1 MNLYIFNADT
11 SPILIDYGEKI
22 MLGNLGKNLTKTM
35 KKLAGM
41 AIIDEE
47 VVKDVIKDIQ
57 RALIQADVNIKLV
70 LNLSKTIEGRALNEE
85 PPKAVTPKEH
95 VIRIVYEELVHLLGE
110 KAEEVEIEKKPYKIL
125 FVGLQGSGKTTT
137 IGKMARYLQKKGFNP
152 AIICTDTW
160 RPAAYEQLSQLTQN
174 LNLPLY
180 GDPDNKDALDLARKG
195 LKEFKK
201 QDIIIVDTAG
211 RHKEEK
217 DLLYEMMQISK
228 VVEPDEVI
236 LVVDGTIG
244 QQAREQA
251 MAFSKTTAIGSII
264 ITKLDGSAK
273 GGGALSA
280 VSEIRAPIKF
290 IGTGERIE
298 DLEVFD
304 PERFI
309 SRLLGMGDI
318 KALIERAEEIAE
330 EDLDMDAMDAML
342 SGKFTL
348 KEMYSQFEM
357 MNKMGP
363 MKQVMNML
371 PGMGGKLPKNASQ
384 VTEEK
389 LTKYKIMMDSMTEQ
403 ELTHPE
409 VIKQSRVKRIA
420 RGSGMRNEDVKELL
434 KYYQVTK
441 KAMKGFGKRKMG
453 GPLGQM
459 MRQMMR

>member
-1 MNLYIFNADT
+1 
-11 SPILIDYGEKI
+11 

-41 AIIDEE
+41 TIIDEE
-47 VVKDVIKDIQ
+47 VVKEVIKDIQ
-57 RALIQADVNIKLV
+57 RALIQSDVNIKLV
-70 LNLSKTIEGRALNEE
+70 LNLSKTIEDRALNEE
-85 PPKAVTPKEH
+85 PPKGVTAKEH
-95 VIRIVYEELVHLLGE
+95 VIKIVYEELVHLLGD
-110 KAEEVEIEKKPYKIL
+110 KAAEVQVEKKPYKIL
-125 FVGLQGSGKTTT
+125 FMGLQGSGKTTT
-137 IGKMARYLQKKGFNP
+137 IGKMGKYLQKKGLSP

-160 RPAAYEQLSQLTQN
+160 RPAAFEQLRQLTEN

-180 GDPDNKDALDLARKG
+180 GDPDNNNALDLAQKG

-201 QDIIIVDTAG
+201 QEIIIVDTAG

-217 DLLYEMMQISK
+217 DLLDEMEQISA
-228 VVEPDEVI
+228 VVEPDEVMLI
-236 LVVDGTIG
+236 IDGTIG

-251 MAFSKTTAIGSII
+251 LAFSKTTEIGSIV

-280 VSEIRAPIKF
+280 VAEIGAPIKF
-290 IGTGERIE
+290 IGTGERID

-318 KALIERAEEIAE
+318 KTLIERAEEIVE
-330 EDLDMDAMDAML
+330 EDVDAEAMDAML

-348 KEMYSQFEM
+348 KDMYSQFEM

-363 MKQVMNML
+363 MQQVMNML

-384 VTEEK
+384 ITEEK
-389 LTKYKIMMDSMTEQ
+389 LTKYKILMDSMTEE
-403 ELTHPE
+403 ELTQPE
-409 VIKQSRVKRIA
+409 IIKQSRVKRIS

-441 KAMKGFGKRKMG
+441 KAIKGFGKRKMG

>member
-1 MNLYIFNADT
+1 
-11 SPILIDYGEKI
+11 

-41 AIIDEE
+41 TIIDEE
-47 VVKDVIKDIQ
+47 VVKEVIKDIQ
-57 RALIQADVNIKLV
+57 RALIQSDVNIKLV
-70 LNLSKTIEGRALNEE
+70 LNLSKTIEDRALNEE
-85 PPKAVTPKEH
+85 PPKGVTAKEH
-95 VIRIVYEELVHLLGE
+95 VIKIVYDELVNLLGE

-125 FVGLQGSGKTTT
+125 FVGLQGSGKTTS

-160 RPAAYEQLSQLTQN
+160 RPAAYEQLRQLTEN

-201 QDIIIVDTAG
+201 QDLIIVDTAG

-217 DLLYEMMQISK
+217 DLLDEMEQISA
-228 VVEPDEVI
+228 VVEPDEVM
-236 LVVDGTIG
+236 LVIDGTIG

-251 MAFSKTTAIGSII
+251 LAFSQTTKIGSIV

-280 VSEIRAPIKF
+280 VAEIGAPIKF

-318 KALIERAEEIAE
+318 RTLIERAEEIE
-330 EDLDMDAMDAML
+330 EDVDQEAMDAML

-348 KEMYSQFEM
+348 KDMYSQFEM

-363 MKQVMNML
+363 MQQVMNML
-371 PGMGGKLPKNASQ
+371 PGMGNKLPKNASQ

-389 LTKYKIMMDSMTEQ
+389 LGKYKILMDSMTEE

-409 VIKQSRVKRIA
+409 IIKQSRVKRIA

-441 KAMKGFGKRKMG
+441 KAIKGFGKRKMG

>member
-1 MNLYIFNADT
+1 
-11 SPILIDYGEKI
+11 

-70 LNLSKTIEGRALNEE
+70 LNLSKTIEARALNEE
-85 PPKAVTPKEH
+85 PPKGVTPKEH
-95 VIRIVYEELVHLLGE
+95 VIKIVYEELVHLLGE
-110 KAEEVEIEKKPYKIL
+110 KAKEVEIEKKPYKIL

-137 IGKMARYLQKKGFNP
+137 IGKIARYLQKKGFNP

-160 RPAAYEQLSQLTQN
+160 RPAAYEQLLQLTHN

-180 GDPDNKDALDLARKG
+180 GDPNNKNPLDLASKG

-217 DLLYEMMQISK
+217 DLLEEMEQISK

-236 LVVDGTIG
+236 LVIDGTIG

-251 MAFSKTTAIGSII
+251 LAFSKTTEIGSII

-280 VSEIRAPIKF
+280 VSEIGAPIKF

-298 DLEVFD
+298 DLEIFD

-309 SRLLGMGDI
+309 SRLLGMGDV

-330 EDLDMDAMDAML
+330 EDLDRDAMDAML

-363 MKQVMNML
+363 MQQVMNML

-389 LTKYKIMMDSMTEQ
+389 LTKYKIMMDSMTEK

-434 KYYQVTK
+434 KYYHVTK

>member
-1 MNLYIFNADT
+1 
-11 SPILIDYGEKI
+11 

-41 AIIDEE
+41 TIIDEE
-47 VVKDVIKDIQ
+47 VVKEVVKDIQ
-57 RALIQADVNIKLV
+57 RALIQSDVNIKLV
-70 LNLSKTIEGRALNEE
+70 LKLSKTIEDRSLKEE
-85 PPKAVTPKEH
+85 PPKGITAKEH
-95 VIRIVYEELVHLLGE
+95 VIRIVYEELVNLVGE
-110 KAEEVEIEKKPYKIL
+110 EPAEIEITSKPYKIL

-137 IGKMARYLQKKGFNP
+137 IAKLSKYLQKKGYNP
-152 AIICTDTW
+152 AVVVSDTW
-160 RPAAYEQLSQLTQN
+160 RPAAYEQLRQLTEDMN
-174 LNLPLY
+174 VPLY
-180 GDPDNKDALDLARKG
+180 GDPDNQDALELAQKG
-195 LKEFKK
+195 LNEFKK
-201 QDIIIVDTAG
+201 QDIVIVDTAG

-217 DLLYEMMQISK
+217 DLLDEMEQISK
-228 VVEPDEVI
+228 VVNPNEVI
-236 LVVDGTIG
+236 LVIDGTIG

-251 MAFSKTTAIGSII
+251 QAFSKTTDIGSII

-280 VSEIRAPIKF
+280 VAEIGAPIKF
-290 IGTGERIE
+290 IGTGEKLDDFE
-298 DLEVFD
+298 AFD

-318 KALIERAEEIAE
+318 KTLVEKAEEIAQ
-330 EDLDMDAMDAML
+330 EDVDMESMDNLM

-348 KEMYSQFEM
+348 KDMYSQFEM

-363 MKQVMNML
+363 MQQVMNML

-389 LTKYKIMMDSMTEQ
+389 LGRYKIMMDSMTDY

-409 VIKQSRVKRIA
+409 VIKQSRVKRIS
-420 RGSGMRNEDVKELL
+420 RGSGVRNEDVKELL
-434 KYYQVTK
+434 KYYNMTK
-441 KAMKGFGKRKMG
+441 KAIKGFGKRKMG

-459 MRQMMR
+459 MRQFMR

>member
-1 MNLYIFNADT
+1 
-11 SPILIDYGEKI
+11 
-22 MLGNLGKNLTKTM
+22 MLGNLGKNLTTTM

-41 AIIDEE
+41 PIIDEE
-47 VVKDVIKDIQ
+47 VVKEVVKDIQ
-57 RALIQADVNIKLV
+57 RALIQSDVNIKLV
-70 LNLSKTIEGRALNEE
+70 LKLSKTIEERALKEE
-85 PPKAVTPKEH
+85 PPKGITPREY
-95 VIRIVYEELVHLLGE
+95 IITIVYEELVNLIGS
-110 KAEEVEIEKKPYKIL
+110 KAEEIEIDAKPYKIM

-137 IGKMARYLQKKGFNP
+137 IGKLAKYLQKKGFNP
-152 AIICTDTW
+152 AVVSTDTW
-160 RPAAYEQLSQLTQN
+160 RPAAFEQLRQLTEN
-174 LNLPLY
+174 MNVPLY
-180 GDPDNKDALDLARKG
+180 GDPENKDALDLARKG

-217 DLLYEMMQISK
+217 DLLDEMEQLSSI
-228 VVEPDEVI
+228 VEPNEVM
-236 LVVDGTIG
+236 LVIDGTIG
-244 QQAREQA
+244 QQARDQA
-251 MAFSKTTAIGSII
+251 FAFNQTTNVGSIV

-280 VSEIRAPIKF
+280 VSEIGAPIKF
-290 IGTGERIE
+290 IGTGERIDDFE
-298 DLEVFD
+298 AFD

-318 KALIERAEEIAE
+318 KTLIEKAEEIAE
-330 EDLDMDAMDAML
+330 EDVDMDTMDAML

-348 KEMYSQFEM
+348 KDMYSQFEM

-363 MKQVMNML
+363 MQSVMNMI

-384 VTEEK
+384 MTEEK
-389 LTKYKIMMDSMTEQ
+389 LTKYKIMMDSMTEH

-409 VIKQSRVKRIA
+409 VIKQSRVKRISK
-420 RGSGMRNEDVKELL
+420 GSGMRNEDVKELL
-434 KYYQVTK
+434 KYYNTTK
-441 KAMKGFGKRKMG
+441 KAMKGFGKRKMS

>member
-1 MNLYIFNADT
+1 
-11 SPILIDYGEKI
+11 
-22 MLGNLGKNLTKTM
+22 MLGNLGENLTKTM

-41 AIIDEE
+41 AIIDEK

-85 PPKAVTPKEH
+85 PPKGVTPKEH
-95 VIRIVYEELVHLLGE
+95 VIKIVYEELVNLLGE
-110 KAEEVEIEKKPYKIL
+110 KAGEVEIDKKPYKIL
-125 FVGLQGSGKTTT
+125 LVGLQGSGKTTT
-137 IGKMARYLQKKGFNP
+137 IGKIARYLQKKGFKP

-160 RPAAYEQLSQLTQN
+160 RPAAYEQLRQLTHN
-174 LNLPLY
+174 LNVPLY
-180 GDPDNKDALDLARKG
+180 GDPENKNALDLARKG

-201 QDIIIVDTAG
+201 QDIIIIDTAG

-217 DLLYEMMQISK
+217 DLLDEMEQISK

-236 LVVDGTIG
+236 LVIDGTIG

-251 MAFSKTTAIGSII
+251 MAFSKTTEIGSII

-280 VSEIRAPIKF
+280 VAEIGSPIKF

-298 DLEVFD
+298 DMEVFD

-318 KALIERAEEIAE
+318 KALIERAEEIGE
-330 EDLDMDAMDAML
+330 ENLDMDAMDAML
-342 SGKFTL
+342 SGKFNL
-348 KEMYSQFEM
+348 KNMYSQFEM

-363 MKQVMNML
+363 MQQVMNML

-389 LTKYKIMMDSMTEQ
+389 LTKYKILMDSMTEQ

>member
-1 MNLYIFNADT
+1 
-11 SPILIDYGEKI
+11 

-35 KKLAGM
+35 KKIAGM
-41 AIIDEE
+41 TIIDEE
-47 VVKDVIKDIQ
+47 VVKEVIKDIQ
-57 RALIQADVNIKLV
+57 RALIQSDVNIKLV
-70 LNLSKTIEGRALNEE
+70 LNLSKTIEERALNEE
-85 PPKAVTPKEH
+85 PPKGVTAKEH
-95 VIRIVYEELVHLLGE
+95 VIKIVYDELVHLLGD
-110 KAEEVEIEKKPYKIL
+110 KAAEVEIQKKPYKIL

-137 IGKMARYLQKKGFNP
+137 IGKMAKYLQKKGFNP
-152 AIICTDTW
+152 ALICTDTW
-160 RPAAYEQLSQLTQN
+160 RPAAYEQLRQLTES
-174 LNLPLY
+174 LNLSIY
-180 GDPDNKDALDLARKG
+180 GDPDNDDALDLARKG

-217 DLLYEMMQISK
+217 DLLDEMEQISA
-228 VVEPDEVI
+228 VVEPDEVM
-236 LVVDGTIG
+236 LVIDGTIG

-251 MAFSKTTAIGSII
+251 LAFSKTTNIGSIV

-280 VSEIRAPIKF
+280 VAEIGAPIKF
-290 IGTGERIE
+290 IGTGERID

-318 KALIERAEEIAE
+318 KTLIERAEEIVD
-330 EDLDMDAMDAML
+330 EDVDTEAMDAML

-348 KEMYSQFEM
+348 KDMYSQFEM

-363 MKQVMNML
+363 MQQVMNML
-371 PGMGGKLPKNASQ
+371 PGMGNKLPKNASQ

-389 LTKYKIMMDSMTEQ
+389 LTKYKILMDSMTED

-409 VIKQSRVKRIA
+409 IIKQSRVKRIA

-441 KAMKGFGKRKMG
+441 KAIKGFGKRKMG

>member
-1 MNLYIFNADT
+1 
-11 SPILIDYGEKI
+11 

-41 AIIDEE
+41 TIIDEE
-47 VVKDVIKDIQ
+47 MVKEVIKDIQ

-70 LNLSKTIEGRALNEE
+70 LNLSKKIEERALNEE
-85 PPKAVTPKEH
+85 PPKGVTAKEH
-95 VIRIVYEELVHLLGE
+95 VIKIVYEELVNLLGE
-110 KAEEVEIEKKPYKIL
+110 KAEEIEIEKKPYKIL
-125 FVGLQGSGKTTT
+125 FVGLQGSGKTTS
-137 IGKMARYLQKKGFNP
+137 IGKMARYLQKKGFSP

-160 RPAAYEQLSQLTQN
+160 RPAAYEQLRQLTES

-201 QDIIIVDTAG
+201 QDLIIVDTAG

-217 DLLYEMMQISK
+217 DLLDEMEQISA
-228 VVEPDEVI
+228 VVEPDEVM
-236 LVVDGTIG
+236 LVIDGTIG

-251 MAFSKTTAIGSII
+251 LAFSKTTKIGSIV

-280 VSEIRAPIKF
+280 VAEIGAPIKF

-318 KALIERAEEIAE
+318 QTLIERAEEIE
-330 EDLDMDAMDAML
+330 EDVDTDAMDAML

-348 KEMYSQFEM
+348 KDMYSQFEM

-363 MKQVMNML
+363 MQQVMSML
-371 PGMGGKLPKNASQ
+371 PGMGTKLPKNASQ

-389 LTKYKIMMDSMTEQ
+389 LTKYKILMDSMTEE

-409 VIKQSRVKRIA
+409 IIKQSRVKRIA
-420 RGSGMRNEDVKELL
+420 RGAGMRNEDVKELL

-441 KAMKGFGKRKMG
+441 KAIKGFGKRKMG

>member
-1 MNLYIFNADT
+1 
-11 SPILIDYGEKI
+11 
-22 MLGNLGKNLTKTM
+22 M

-41 AIIDEE
+41 TIIDEE
-47 VVKDVIKDIQ
+47 VVKEVIKDIQ
-57 RALIQADVNIKLV
+57 RALIQSDVNIKLV
-70 LNLSKTIEGRALNEE
+70 LNLSKTIEDRALNEE
-85 PPKAVTPKEH
+85 PPKGVTAKEH
-95 VIRIVYEELVHLLGE
+95 VIKIVYDELVHLLGD
-110 KAEEVEIEKKPYKIL
+110 KAKEVEIDKKPYKIL

-137 IGKMARYLQKKGFNP
+137 IGKMGRYLQKKGFNP

-160 RPAAYEQLSQLTQN
+160 RPAAYEQLRQLTES
-174 LNLPLY
+174 LNLSLY
-180 GDPDNKDALDLARKG
+180 GDPDNQDALDLARKG
-195 LKEFKK
+195 LNEFKK
-201 QDIIIVDTAG
+201 QDLIIVDTAG

-217 DLLYEMMQISK
+217 DLLDEMEQISA
-228 VVEPDEVI
+228 VVEPDEVM
-236 LVVDGTIG
+236 LVIDGTIG

-251 MAFSKTTAIGSII
+251 LAFSKTTKIGSIV

-280 VSEIRAPIKF
+280 VSEIGAPIKF
-290 IGTGERIE
+290 IGTGEKIE
-298 DLEVFD
+298 DLEAFD

-318 KALIERAEEIAE
+318 KSLIERAEEIAE
-330 EDLDMDAMDAML
+330 EDVDAEAMDAML

-348 KEMYSQFEM
+348 KDMYSQFEM

-363 MKQVMNML
+363 MQQVMNLL
-371 PGMGGKLPKNASQ
+371 PGMGNKLPKNASQ

-389 LTKYKIMMDSMTEQ
+389 LGKYKILMDSMTEE
-403 ELTHPE
+403 ELAHPE
-409 VIKQSRVKRIA
+409 IIKQSRVKRIA
-420 RGSGMRNEDVKELL
+420 RGAGMRNEDVKELL

-441 KAMKGFGKRKMG
+441 KAIKGFGKRKMN

>member
-1 MNLYIFNADT
+1 MR
-11 SPILIDYGEKI
+11 
-22 MLGNLGKNLTKTM
+22 MLGNLGKNLTNTM

-41 AIIDEE
+41 TIIDEE
-47 VVKDVIKDIQ
+47 VVKEVIKDIQ
-57 RALIQADVNIKLV
+57 RALIQSDVNIKLV
-70 LNLSKTIEGRALNEE
+70 LNLSKTIEDRALNEK
-85 PPKAVTPKEH
+85 PPKGVTAKEH
-95 VIRIVYEELVHLLGE
+95 VIKIVYEELVHLLGD
-110 KAEEVEIEKKPYKIL
+110 KAAEVEIEKKPYKIL

-152 AIICTDTW
+152 ALICTDTW
-160 RPAAYEQLSQLTQN
+160 RPAAYEQLRQLTES

-201 QDIIIVDTAG
+201 QDLIIVDTAG

-217 DLLYEMMQISK
+217 DLLDEMEQISA
-228 VVEPDEVI
+228 VVEPDEVM
-236 LVVDGTIG
+236 LVIDGTIG
-244 QQAREQA
+244 QQAKEQA
-251 MAFSKTTAIGSII
+251 LAFSKTTKIGSIV

-280 VSEIRAPIKF
+280 VAEIGAPIKF

-318 KALIERAEEIAE
+318 RSLIERAEEIAE
-330 EDLDMDAMDAML
+330 EDVDAEAMDAML

-348 KEMYSQFEM
+348 KDMYSQFEM

-363 MKQVMNML
+363 MQQVMNML
-371 PGMGGKLPKNASQ
+371 PGMGNKLPKNASQ

-389 LTKYKIMMDSMTEQ
+389 LGKYKILMDSMTEQ

-409 VIKQSRVKRIA
+409 IIKQSRVKRIA

-441 KAMKGFGKRKMG
+441 KAIKGFGKRKMG
-453 GPLGQM
+453 GPMGQM

>member
-1 MNLYIFNADT
+1 
-11 SPILIDYGEKI
+11 

-41 AIIDEE
+41 TIIDEE
-47 VVKDVIKDIQ
+47 VVKEVIKDIQ
-57 RALIQADVNIKLV
+57 RALIQSDVNIKLV
-70 LNLSKTIEGRALNEE
+70 LNLSKTIEDRALNEE
-85 PPKAVTPKEH
+85 PPKGVTAKEH
-95 VIRIVYEELVHLLGE
+95 VIKIVYDELVHLLGD
-110 KAEEVEIEKKPYKIL
+110 KAAEVEIEKKPYKIL

-160 RPAAYEQLSQLTQN
+160 RPAAYEQLRQLTEN
-174 LNLPLY
+174 LNLSLY
-180 GDPDNKDALDLARKG
+180 GDPDNNDALDLARKG

-201 QDIIIVDTAG
+201 QDLIIVDTAG

-217 DLLYEMMQISK
+217 DLLDEMEQISA
-228 VVEPDEVI
+228 VVEPDEVMLI
-236 LVVDGTIG
+236 IDGTIG
-244 QQAREQA
+244 QQAKEQA
-251 MAFSKTTAIGSII
+251 LAFSKTTKIGSIV

-280 VSEIRAPIKF
+280 VSEIGAPIKF

-318 KALIERAEEIAE
+318 RSLIERAEEIAE
-330 EDLDMDAMDAML
+330 EDVDTEAMDAML

-348 KEMYSQFEM
+348 KDMYSQFEM

-363 MKQVMNML
+363 MQQVMNML
-371 PGMGGKLPKNASQ
+371 PGMGNKLPKNASQ

-389 LTKYKIMMDSMTEQ
+389 LGKYKILMDSMTEQ

-409 VIKQSRVKRIA
+409 IIKQSRVKRIA

-441 KAMKGFGKRKMG
+441 KAIKGFGKRKMG
-453 GPLGQM
+453 GPMGQM

>member
-1 MNLYIFNADT
+1 
-11 SPILIDYGEKI
+11 
-22 MLGNLGKNLTKTM
+22 MLGNLGKNLTNTM

-47 VVKDVIKDIQ
+47 VVKEVIKDIQ

-70 LNLSKTIEGRALNEE
+70 LNLSKTIEKRSLSEE
-85 PPKAVTPKEH
+85 PPKGVTPKEH
-95 VIRIVYEELVHLLGE
+95 VIKIVYEELVHLLGE
-110 KAEEVEIEKKPYKIL
+110 KAPEIEVETRPFKIL
-125 FVGLQGSGKTTT
+125 FMGLQGSGKTTT
-137 IGKMARYLQKKGFNP
+137 IGKLARYLQRKGFNP
-152 AIICTDTW
+152 GIVCTDTW
-160 RPAAYEQLSQLTQN
+160 RPAAYEQLRQLTES
-174 LNLPLY
+174 LNVPLY
-180 GDPDNKDALDLARKG
+180 GDPDNKEALDLAEKG
-195 LKEFKK
+195 LKKFKK
-201 QDIIIVDTAG
+201 QDIVIVDTAG

-217 DLLYEMMQISK
+217 DLLDEMKQISA
-228 VVEPDEVI
+228 VVNPDEVM
-236 LVVDGTIG
+236 LVIDGTIG

-251 MAFSKTTAIGSII
+251 LAFSETTNIGSIV

-280 VSEIRAPIKF
+280 VAEIGAPIKF

-298 DLEVFD
+298 DLDVFD
-304 PERFI
+304 PDRFI

-318 KALIERAEEIAE
+318 KSLIERAEEIAE
-330 EDLDMDAMDAML
+330 GDEVDMESMDAML

-348 KEMYSQFEM
+348 KDMYAQFEV

-363 MKQVMNML
+363 MQQVLNMM
-371 PGMGGKLPKNASQ
+371 PGMGTKLPKNASQ
-384 VTEEK
+384 VTEER
-389 LTKYKIMMDSMTEQ
+389 LNKYRILMDSMTEH

-420 RGSGMRNEDVKELL
+420 KGAGMRNEDVKELL

-441 KAMKGFGKRKMG
+441 KAIKGFGKRKMG

>member
-1 MNLYIFNADT
+1 
-11 SPILIDYGEKI
+11 

-41 AIIDEE
+41 TIIDEE
-47 VVKDVIKDIQ
+47 VVKEVIKEIQ
-57 RALIQADVNIKLV
+57 RALIQSDVNIKLV
-70 LNLSKTIEGRALNEE
+70 LNLSKTIEDKALNEE
-85 PPKAVTPKEH
+85 PPKGVTAKEH
-95 VIRIVYEELVHLLGE
+95 VIKIVYDELVNLLGE
-110 KAEEVEIEKKPYKIL
+110 KAEEIEISKKPYKIL

-137 IGKMARYLQKKGFNP
+137 IGKMAKYLQKKGFNP

-160 RPAAYEQLSQLTQN
+160 RPAAYEQLRQLTEN
-174 LNLPLY
+174 LNLSLY
-180 GDPDNKDALDLARKG
+180 GDPENNDALDLARKG

-217 DLLYEMMQISK
+217 DLLDEMEQIST

-236 LVVDGTIG
+236 LVIDGTIG

-251 MAFSKTTAIGSII
+251 LVFSKTTNIGSII

-280 VSEIRAPIKF
+280 VAEIGAPIKF

-318 KALIERAEEIAE
+318 KTLLERAEEIAE
-330 EDLDMDAMDAML
+330 EDVDNEAMDAML

-348 KEMYSQFEM
+348 KDMYSQFEM

-363 MKQVMNML
+363 MQQVMNML
-371 PGMGGKLPKNASQ
+371 PGMGSKLPKNASQ

-389 LTKYKIMMDSMTEQ
+389 LSKYKILMDSMTEE

-409 VIKQSRVKRIA
+409 IIKQSRVKRIS

-441 KAMKGFGKRKMG
+441 KAIKGFGKRKMS

>member
-1 MNLYIFNADT
+1 
-11 SPILIDYGEKI
+11 
-22 MLGNLGKNLTKTM
+22 MLGNLGKNLTNTM

-41 AIIDEE
+41 TIIDEE
-47 VVKDVIKDIQ
+47 VVKEVIKDIQ
-57 RALIQADVNIKLV
+57 RALIQSDVNIKLV
-70 LNLSKTIEGRALNEE
+70 LNLSKTIDDRALNEK
-85 PPKAVTPKEH
+85 PPKGVTAKEH
-95 VIRIVYEELVHLLGE
+95 VIKIVYEELVHLLGD
-110 KAEEVEIEKKPYKIL
+110 KAAEVEIDKKPYKIL

-137 IGKMARYLQKKGFNP
+137 IGKMGKYLQKKGFNP
-152 AIICTDTW
+152 ALICTDTW
-160 RPAAYEQLSQLTQN
+160 RPAAYEQLRQLTES
-174 LNLPLY
+174 LNLSLY
-180 GDPDNKDALDLARKG
+180 GDPNNKDALDLARKG

-201 QDIIIVDTAG
+201 QDLIIVDTAG

-217 DLLYEMMQISK
+217 DLLDEMEQISA
-228 VVEPDEVI
+228 VVEPDEVM
-236 LVVDGTIG
+236 LVIDGTIG
-244 QQAREQA
+244 QQAKEQA
-251 MAFSKTTAIGSII
+251 LAFSKTTKIGSIV

-280 VSEIRAPIKF
+280 VAEIGAPIKF

-318 KALIERAEEIAE
+318 RSLIERAEEIAE
-330 EDLDMDAMDAML
+330 EDVDAEAMDAML

-348 KEMYSQFEM
+348 KDMYSQFEM

-363 MKQVMNML
+363 MQQVMNML
-371 PGMGGKLPKNASQ
+371 PGMGNKLPKNASQ

-389 LTKYKIMMDSMTEQ
+389 LGKYKILMDSMTEQ

-409 VIKQSRVKRIA
+409 IIKQSRVKRIA

-441 KAMKGFGKRKMG
+441 KAIKGFGKRKMG
-453 GPLGQM
+453 GPMGQM